1 MIGCL
6 ILKDLKKM
14 NKKLAM
20 LLATA
25 SFSSVII
32 SPALVFAEE
41 TEVLVQNE
49 KTEKELI
56 ESDNLDMSDEEFLN
70 VEEEKEV
77 QASSS
82 EESEGLEQIENLDPH
97 IEENS
102 KDNQTTNI
110 DVPEDDVFSLEKNR
124 EMAIQVMEEELGN
137 KENRMFMRA
146 LTVPHTTVFINSVAP
161 SAIKN
166 GKIYG
171 LYPSVIIAQS
181 ILESGWGKSSLSG
194 DPNYN
199 LFGIKA
205 EKGYTG
211 DYVKVP
217 TEEWEPDASYKDGGY
232 FVTIYDNFRKYSS
245 YDETFKDHANFLKK
259 TRYTNVWIQNA
270 ATYQDATAALQA
282 AGYATDPQYAIKLNS
297 IIKSY
302 NLTQYDPVPSVA
314 YSTHVQDIGTLNYV
328 ANGVTGG
335 TVGKNKQMEAIK
347 IKIDNLPGLGVE
359 YSSHI
364 QNIGWANWVSN
375 NQLSGTQGQSK
386 QMEAIKIQLNGLKAK
401 LYDVYYRV
409 HAENHG
415 WLDWAKNGQSAG
427 TVGYGKQLE
436 AIEIKVVKKGEVV
449 PGPTIR
455 PYIEKIKIP
464 TVLYSSHVEDKG
476 WQTTVKNGQL
486 SGTEGKNKQLEAVK
500 IAVEGVDGLE
510 IKYTSHVQDYGWM
523 SEVKNNQVSGTTGK
537 AKQLEALKIN
547 LAGSKAGLYDV
558 YYRVHVADI
567 GWLDWAK
574 NGQEAG
580 TTGLAK
586 QLEAFEIKIVKKGSP
601 APGSTTK
608 YFLTK

>member
-1 MIGCL
+1 
-6 ILKDLKKM
+6 M
-14 NKKLAM
+14 NKRVA
-20 LLATA
+20 LLLVIA
-25 SFSSVII
+25 SFNSVII
-32 SPALVFAEE
+32 SPSLIFAEE
-41 TEVLVQNE
+41 AEGLIQNE
-49 KTEKELI
+49 TIDDKTNEIDNVDLVDINQNEETASNQEEEKQVQPNVVVENENLELI
-56 ESDNLDMSDEEFLN
+56 ESADLSIDESTSNESQNLEAIIPEED
-70 VEEEKEV
+70 
-77 QASSS
+77 
-82 EESEGLEQIENLDPH
+82 I
-97 IEENS
+97 
-102 KDNQTTNI
+102 
-110 DVPEDDVFSLEKNR
+110 FSLEKNR
-124 EMAIQVMEEELGN
+124 EIAIQIMEEEMQN
-137 KENRMFMRA
+137 KESGMFMRA
-146 LTVPHTTVFINSVAP
+146 RSLPHTTIFINSVAP

-166 GKIYG
+166 GKTYG

-194 DPNYN
+194 DPNHN

-217 TEEWEPDASYKDGGY
+217 TQEWVKDSSYKDGGY
-232 FVTIYDNFRKYSS
+232 FITIYDNFRKYSS

-270 ATYQDATAALQA
+270 VTYQDATAALQA
-282 AGYATDPQYAIKLNS
+282 AGYATDPQYATKLNS
-297 IIKSY
+297 LIKSY
-302 NLTQYDPVPSVA
+302 NLTQYDPVPSIA
-314 YSTHVQDIGTLNYV
+314 YSTHIQDIGTLNYV

-364 QNIGWANWVSN
+364 QDIGWANWVYN

-386 QMEAIKIQLNGLKAK
+386 QMEAIKIKLNGSKAK

-409 HAENHG
+409 HAEDYG

-427 TVGYGKQLE
+427 TSGFGKQLE
-436 AIEIKVVKKGEVV
+436 AIEVKVVKKGEAA
-449 PGPTIR
+449 PGPTSR
-455 PYIEKIKIP
+455 TYIEKVKIP
-464 TVLYSSHVEDKG
+464 KVLYSSHVEDKG
-476 WQTTVKNGQL
+476 WQVTVTNGKL
-486 SGTEGKNKQLEAVK
+486 SGTEGKNKQLEAIK
-500 IAVEGVDGLE
+500 IAVEGVEGLE
-510 IKYTSHVQDYGWM
+510 IKYISHVQDYGWM

-537 AKQLEALKIN
+537 AKQLEALKIS
-547 LAGSKAGLYDV
+547 LAGKKAGLYDV

-586 QLEAFEIKIVKKGSP
+586 QLEAFEVKIVKKGSL

>member
-1 MIGCL
+1 
-6 ILKDLKKM
+6 M

-20 LLATA
+20 VLATA
-25 SFSSVII
+25 SLSSVII

-41 TEVLVQNE
+41 TEVLIQNE
-49 KTEKELI
+49 KTEEELI
-56 ESDNLDMSDEEFLN
+56 ESDNLDISGEELTENFLN
-70 VEEEKEV
+70 VEEEK
-77 QASSS
+77 QIQTSSS
-82 EESEGLEQIENLDPH
+82 EESKDLKQVGELDPH
-97 IEENS
+97 INEENA
-102 KDNQTTNI
+102 KDDQTTNI
-110 DVPEDDVFSLEKNR
+110 DVPEEDVFSLEKNR
-124 EMAIQVMEEELGN
+124 ETAIQIMEEEMQT
-137 KENRMFMRA
+137 KESGMFMRA
-146 LTVPHTTVFINSVAP
+146 RALPHTTIFINSVAS
-161 SAIKN
+161 SAVKN

-171 LYPSVIIAQS
+171 LYPSVIIAQA
-181 ILESGWGKSSLSG
+181 ILESGWGGSSLSG
-194 DPNYN
+194 PPNHN

-211 DYVKVP
+211 NYVKVP
-217 TEEWEPDASYKDGGY
+217 TQEWIPDKSYKDGGY
-232 FVTIYDNFRKYSS
+232 FITIYDNFRKYSS

-282 AGYATDPQYAIKLNS
+282 AGYATDPQYAIKLNN

-409 HAENHG
+409 HAEDHG

-436 AIEIKVVKKGEVV
+436 AIEIKVVKKGEVA

-586 QLEAFEIKIVKKGSP
+586 QLEAFEIKIVKKGSL